1 MRMKLAQYLL
11 YLSLFLLP
19 WQTKYIVEQL
29 LVIGEPS
36 EYGALSIFVVEV
48 FIVAAFALRGR
59 AFHHEK
65 SAAIMK
71 ALYFF
76 VAIGFFSLTFSGF
89 GSVGWFHMMHVLAG
103 TMLFSLVIDQRME
116 VKLMIGSF
124 VAGLVL
130 PIVLGVSQVIQ
141 GGSGASTWLGIAG
154 KDVRVAGVAVVETG
168 AGRMLRAYGSFPHPN
183 IFGGYLAVAIV
194 MLAWLARYLKSKRDL
209 FLLSIPI
216 VLLSAALIM
225 TFSRGAWLGL
235 LAGALFLVWQMLKQR
250 KKPPSKA
257 MPLLTLGLL
266 TVIITLGV
274 FHNQVF
280 SRFDTTVGIEANS
293 VEERA
298 SQYMTFNDVFFTQPV
313 LGVGPGAYTFAL
325 SEIEPGAPVW
335 SYQPVHNTII
345 LILAEL
351 GIVGLV
357 FGARWVYLMDKQT
370 FSMKRDAHT
379 MFALSLGLTLLVVSF
394 FDHYLWSLWPGLAL
408 SALTFGI
415 ICRWSMPHGQS
426 T

>member
-1 MRMKLAQYLL
+1 MKLTQYLL

-19 WQTKYIVEQL
+19 WQTKYIAQQL
-29 LVIGEPS
+29 MVTGEPS
-36 EYGALSIFVVEV
+36 EYGALSVFAVEILIVVV
-48 FIVAAFALRGR
+48 FALRGR
-59 AFHHEK
+59 PLHHEK
-65 SAAIMK
+65 SAGIMK

-103 TMLFSLVIDQRME
+103 TMLFSLVIDQRMQ

-124 VAGLVL
+124 TVGLVL
-130 PIVLGVSQVIQ
+130 PIVLGVYQVAQ
-141 GGSGASTWLGIAG
+141 GGSGASTLLGIAS
-154 KDVRVAGVAVVETG
+154 KDAITAGVAVVETSG
-168 AGRMLRAYGSFPHPN
+168 SRMLRAYGSFPHPN
-183 IFGGYLAVAIV
+183 IFGGYVAVAIM

-216 VLLSAALIM
+216 ILFSAALIM

-235 LAGALFLVWQMLKQR
+235 LAGSLFLVWQMLKN
-250 KKPPSKA
+250 KKMPPSKA

-280 SRFDTTVGIEANS
+280 SRFDTSVGIEANS

-298 SQYMTFNDVFFTQPV
+298 SQYITFNDVFFSQPI

-325 SEIEPGAPVW
+325 SEIQPGAPVW
-335 SYQPVHNTII
+335 SYQPVHNVIV

-351 GIVGLV
+351 GIVGLLL
-357 FGARWVYLMDKQT
+357 GIRWIYLLDKQT
-370 FSMKRDAHT
+370 YSMKRTAHT
-379 MFALSLGLTLLVVSF
+379 MFALSLGLTLLVASF
-394 FDHYLWSLWPGLAL
+394 FDHYLWSLWPGIAL
-408 SALTFGI
+408 SAFTLGI
-415 ICRWSMPHGQS
+415 ILRWSLPEGQD